1 MQGTPNFSHPE
12 HALHL
17 YDPACKVCPP
27 CRAISLFCK
36 TLQELQQLNGRNGTY
51 CGCGVFAQGSDA
63 SSGIASAVG
72 CVAVQSLYH
81 LLVGGSSHVLPLE
94 GSSPCRCMMVSLGV
108 ATPFAGEGVLHGTH
122 VVGCGLVVGCDVWE
136 GRAPSPQ
143 LCGTR
148 QKLYFH
154 RFDLHSSSL
163 QRPRPLLVSQNR
175 HMRIP
180 EVN

>member
-1 MQGTPNFSHPE
+1 MKGGELSNQSSTSNTHPGS
-12 HALHL
+12 
-17 YDPACKVCPP
+17 VSTSCPSTLI
-27 CRAISLFCK
+27 CFCFRW
-36 TLQELQQLNGRNGTY
+36 NWSCWSCWSSY
-51 CGCGVFAQGSDA
+51 CGCGAFAQGSDA